1 MARTT
6 KKKKATKLIGKD
18 LDKVLKENLVS
29 STVTSARP
37 FKEFSIGVKPE
48 SEKLRELGQKLG
60 DTVYEKNIRYG
71 SAYKS
76 TAACMKILYPQGIK
90 PGELQDATI
99 IVRVLDK
106 LARIA
111 NGHFDDSWSDIAG
124 YGLIGTSLHEK
135 KTT

>member
-1 MARTT
+1 MARTP
-6 KKKKATKLIGKD
+6 KKKKVIKLIGPSI
-18 LDKVLKENLVS
+18 DKILRENLVKG
-29 STVTSARP
+29 AR
-37 FKEFSIGVKPE
+37 SITGVIPE
-48 SEKLRELGQKLG
+48 SERLRALGQKLG
-60 DTVYEKNIRYG
+60 GTVYEKNIRYG

-90 PGELQDATI
+90 PSELQDATI
-99 IVRVLDK
+99 MVRVLDK

-124 YGLIGTSLHEK
+124 YGLIGTLLHEK